1 MALVFYFLS
10 RRENQ
15 GKVMDAKT
23 RRKVLIS
30 YGQDEEAKTT
40 VAEFVENLGL
50 KPIILDKQLNNGQTI
65 IDKFEENA
73 DETGFAIV
81 LLTPDDVGSSKAT
94 GNRKSRAH
102 QNVILELGYFF
113 RSLGHER
120 VCALY
125 KDGVELLSDIP
136 GLVYTSMDSD
146 DWQLKIRQGMQDA
159 GLPIDMKKLF

>member
-1 MALVFYFLS
+1 
-10 RRENQ
+10 
-15 GKVMDAKT
+15 MDTKT

-30 YGQDEEAKTT
+30 YGLDEEAKTT

-50 KPIILDKQLNNGQTI
+50 KPIILDEQPNNGQTI

-94 GNRKSRAH
+94 GNRKPRAH

-113 RSLGHER
+113 GSLGHER

-159 GLPIDMKKLF
+159 GLPVDMKKLF

>member
-1 MALVFYFLS
+1 
-10 RRENQ
+10 
-15 GKVMDAKT
+15 MDAKT

-50 KPIILDKQLNNGQTI
+50 KPIILDEQANNGQTI
-65 IDKFEENA
+65 IDKFEENV

-94 GNRKSRAH
+94 GNRKPRAH

-113 RSLGHER
+113 RSLGHQR

-146 DWQLKIRQGMQDA
+146 DWQSKIRQGIQDA
-159 GLPIDMKKLF
+159 GLPIGMSWDS